1 MGAAGRFRFWGG
13 MPLSQVGG
21 MPAKATKNSA
31 RKRGRGRPHK
41 EVSPAQV
48 EKLAAIGCTQD
59 EIGHVLGISPDTITR
74 NYAEPYQKGI
84 ATMRMSLRRRQYKLG
99 MSGSVGMLIW
109 LGKQHLG
116 QRERT
121 AISGDEGHREPI
133 PIRIVE
139 G

>member
-1 MGAAGRFRFWGG
+1 
-13 MPLSQVGG
+13 MPTK
-21 MPAKATKNSA
+21 AKQSKPPKS
-31 RKRGRGRPHK
+31 KRGRPPK
-41 EVSPAQV
+41 VVSPAQV
-48 EKLAAIGCTQD
+48 EKLAAIGCTQE

-84 ATMRMSLRRRQYKLG
+84 ATMRQSLRRRQYKLA

-121 AISGDEGHREPI
+121 ALSGDEGHKEPI
-133 PIRIVE
+133 QIRIVR